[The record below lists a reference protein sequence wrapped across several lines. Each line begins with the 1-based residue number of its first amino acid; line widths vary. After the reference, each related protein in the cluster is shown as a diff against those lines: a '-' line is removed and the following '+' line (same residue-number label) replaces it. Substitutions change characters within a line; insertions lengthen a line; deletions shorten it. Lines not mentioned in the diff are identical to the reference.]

1 MRALMQFRKS
11 EQVRHLGHLDL
22 QRTFQRALRRSGLP
36 LAYSKGFHP
45 HVLVA
50 FASALSVG
58 VSSDAEI
65 VDVTLAEP
73 VDADTCLTRAN
84 AVLPDAL
91 RACRA
96 VMVEDTHPGLMGL
109 LKQADYDVLLIGAD
123 SNAFAKAAEDFLA
136 QEDVQA
142 VRKSKRGEKLVNIRP
157 MVHALSIMAD
167 AQGACAKMR
176 VSLEEAATLKPE
188 LLIQTL
194 ATAIGADMP
203 PLRMHRTALFGVR
216 DGQAVPLIEL
226 S

>member
-65 VDVTLAEP
+65 VDVTLTEP
-73 VDADTCLTRAN
+73 VDAETCLAQAN

-91 RACRA
+91 CASRA
-96 VMVEDTHPGLMGL
+96 VMVEDAHPGLMGL

-123 SNAFAKAAEDFLA
+123 SQTFAKAAEDFLA

-142 VRKSKRGEKLVNIRP
+142 IRKSKRGEKMVNIRP
-157 MVHALSIMAD
+157 MVHALSVAD
-167 AQGACAKMR
+167 DPEGARLAMR

-203 PLRMHRTALFGVR
+203 PLRTHRTALYGVR

-226 S
+226 